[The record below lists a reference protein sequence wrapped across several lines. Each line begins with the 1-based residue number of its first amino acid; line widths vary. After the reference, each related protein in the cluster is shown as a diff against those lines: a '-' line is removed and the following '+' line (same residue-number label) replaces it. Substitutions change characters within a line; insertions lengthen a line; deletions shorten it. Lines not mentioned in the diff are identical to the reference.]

1 MVASG
6 GFLWQEK
13 LERRMKSRYL
23 SARPWARAS
32 VSSAV
37 TQDDSGNMKI
47 REGNVRWGLAHKT

>member
-13 LERRMKSRYL
+13 LEHRMKSRYL
-23 SARPWARAS
+23 SARPRAS